1 MKPCARASRPLNA
14 YEISK
19 FWLNGQPY
27 SLQIMMNFDS
37 LTTQFIGGTVY
48 QAFLSALRC
57 HRWNSTVSGMVKKA
71 FDVNGSYYLENRKQ
85 GFINHEG
92 GDPSAPNDSQPFLT
106 AVATRA
112 VIFIEA
118 INPALG
124 WCASSR

>member
-1 MKPCARASRPLNA
+1 
-14 YEISK
+14 
-19 FWLNGQPY
+19 
-27 SLQIMMNFDS
+27 MNFDS

-48 QAFLSALRC
+48 QAFLSALRY

-92 GDPSAPNDSQPFLT
+92 GDPSGLNDSQPFLT

-118 INPALG
+118 NNPCIGLVCFIAIDM
-124 WCASSR
+124 AEVSSCEITAVVR